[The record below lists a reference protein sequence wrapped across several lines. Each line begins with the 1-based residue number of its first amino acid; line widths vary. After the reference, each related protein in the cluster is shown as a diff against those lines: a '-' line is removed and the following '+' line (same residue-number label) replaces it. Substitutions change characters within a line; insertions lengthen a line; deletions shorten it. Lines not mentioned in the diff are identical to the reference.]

1 MSIKS
6 LEGDMAT
13 ASDAT
18 LAKMYKKINE
28 LVKDA
33 NETVLAQNKMK
44 NQIIDLQ
51 KELKDIK
58 MRLMNI
64 G

>member
-1 MSIKS
+1 MSIQP
-6 LEGDMAT
+6 LEPDMAF
-13 ASDAT
+13 AADPT

-28 LVKDA
+28 LVGATNDDFNNIYSIK
-33 NETVLAQNKMK
+33 Q
-44 NQIIDLQ
+44 QITALE

-58 MRLMNI
+58 MRLMNY